1 MTIELTGGRVK
12 DERSSFQGYHMT
24 MSRLIEFS
32 FCFLVAL
39 LVLTVI
45 SFLTLR
51 PSLRE
56 LRSEAQ
62 GEWESFLRY
71 VSERNELIPGLVEA
85 IKGFEPGHGQLA
97 DELLAAQA
105 MAMRARD
112 PDRIVALVDEIERS
126 LAQTERLVQARP
138 ELGQYPPF
146 ASRWAQ
152 VLQLGRR
159 VAEARRAYNKSAN
172 LYNRLLRPFPQN
184 ILTTVF
190 GYVPLNAYPA

>member
-1 MTIELTGGRVK
+1 MTV
-12 DERSSFQGYHMT
+12 
-24 MSRLIEFS
+24 SRLIEFG

-39 LVLTVI
+39 LVLTMI

-51 PSLRE
+51 PTLQE

-62 GEWESFLRY
+62 GEWESFLRA

-97 DELLAAQA
+97 EGSLEARS

-112 PDRIVALVDEIERS
+112 PDQIVALADEVEHH
-126 LAQTERLVQARP
+126 LAQMERLVQARP
-138 ELGQYPPF
+138 ELGQYSPF
-146 ASRWAQ
+146 ASRWEQ
-152 VLQLGRR
+152 VVRLSRR
-159 VAEARRAYNKSAN
+159 VTETRGAYNKSAM
-172 LYNRLLRPFPQN
+172 LYNRLLTPFPQN

-190 GYVPLNAYPA
+190 GYVPLSVYHA